1 MTDHAWYFAYG
12 SNMHPSTFEGRR
24 GITPRRALVACLSGW
39 RLVLDKPPL
48 LPIGESM
55 ANVVPDGASRVW
67 GVAYEI
73 TEADLGH
80 VDLTEGVLIGNY
92 RRVAVR
98 IEHGE
103 GWLDAS
109 TLTSDRRDATL
120 LPSRRYMQL
129 LVEGAERYGLPEDW
143 FRSLRAQPA
152 RDESSEAAAAR
163 ELVDA
168 VLKKKEPR

>member
-1 MTDHAWYFAYG
+1 MTDHGWYFAYG

-24 GITPRRALVACLSGW
+24 GIVPRRALVARLPGW

-55 ANVVPDGASRVW
+55 ANVVPDAGARVW

-98 IEHGE
+98 VEHDG

-109 TLTSDRRDATL
+109 TLTSDRRDTTL
-120 LPSRRYMQL
+120 QPSRRYMQL
-129 LVEGAERYGLPEDW
+129 LIDGAERYGLPSDW
-143 FRSLRAQPA
+143 IRWLRAQPA
-152 RDESSEAAAAR
+152 RDESPEAVAAR
-163 ELVDA
+163 ALVDA